1 MDFIVRIEPVAKARA
16 IAMASGGRR
25 WAFTPKKTKDA
36 EASLKS
42 LIQPQITDT
51 FPEHT
56 PIKLTVCFYRTK
68 PKTAKDAMPVRKPDL
83 DNYIKW
89 VSDCLNGLAF
99 PDDSQVTTIVA
110 SKRWTTKDHPYITIG
125 LKEDTL

>member
-1 MDFIVRIEPVAKARA
+1 MDIIVRIEPVAKARA
-16 IAMASGGRR
+16 QTVANRGKVWS
-25 WAFTPKKTKDA
+25 FTPKKTKDA
-36 EASLKS
+36 EAALR
-42 LIQPQITDT
+42 LLLQPQITDS

-99 PDDSQVTTIVA
+99 PDDSQVTTVVA
-110 SKRWTTKDHPYITIG
+110 SKRWSTEDYPYITIG
-125 LKEDTL
+125 LVEDSL